1 MKSQRTP
8 ACKKANEAVKRLG
21 IKVLLKKLFK
31 IDMLAEIAC
40 QVLQRE

>member
-8 ACKKANEAVKRLG
+8 ACKKANDAVKRLG

-31 IDMLAEIAC
+31 IDTLAEIAC
-40 QVLQRE
+40 QVLQQE

>member
-8 ACKKANEAVKRLG
+8 ASKKANEVAKRLG

-31 IDMLAEIAC
+31 IDTLAEIVS
-40 QVLQRE
+40 QVLQQE